1 MEMMVWQWTWPCQ
14 IGLFEISVL
23 VFPLDKMKM
32 EVFKK
37 RKMKAIFACSQDKSS
52 HRTLSS
58 PESCASSP
66 NSVLKRR
73 KKKPKSTILSIASY
87 KKAFIYFLSKP
98 FNVIHA
104 EGIESER
111 ETRTFSTG

>member
-32 EVFKK
+32 EIFKK
-37 RKMKAIFACSQDKSS
+37 KKMKAIFACSQDKSS

-73 KKKPKSTILSIASY
+73 KKKKNQKHNIIDC
-87 KKAFIYFLSKP
+87 I
-98 FNVIHA
+98 I
-104 EGIESER
+104 
-111 ETRTFSTG
+111 